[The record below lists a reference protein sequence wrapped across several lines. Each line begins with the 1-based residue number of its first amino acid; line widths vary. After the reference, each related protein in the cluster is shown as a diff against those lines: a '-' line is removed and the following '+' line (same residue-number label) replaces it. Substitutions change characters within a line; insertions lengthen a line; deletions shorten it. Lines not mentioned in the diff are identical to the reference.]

1 MILGCSS
8 TSSSIGLCLDYASAV
23 LKWDPSPP
31 LVYSH
36 VFCNILSKPISN
48 KNFLIII
55 KLASEFSLHFCFYFV
70 FACSLQHLPDY
81 LWCYENS
88 WVVVEKKMTWAL
100 KISMA
105 GKIPCSPGGRFT
117 FYEKVFSF
125 RFPSKLKFW
134 YTHITAR

>member
-8 TSSSIGLCLDYASAV
+8 TSPSIDLCLDYASAV

-88 WVVVEKKMTWAL
+88 WVVVEKKMTWPL
-100 KISMA
+100 KSA
-105 GKIPCSPGGRFT
+105 WQEKYRAVLVGDSLFT
-117 FYEKVFSF
+117 RRSFHFVF
-125 RFPSKLKFW
+125 LQN
-134 YTHITAR
+134 